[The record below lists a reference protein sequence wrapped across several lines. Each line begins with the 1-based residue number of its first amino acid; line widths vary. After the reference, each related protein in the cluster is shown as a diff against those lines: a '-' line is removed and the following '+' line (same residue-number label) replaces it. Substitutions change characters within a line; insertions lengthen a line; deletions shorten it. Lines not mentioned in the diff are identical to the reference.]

1 MNFLIFVFWQTL
13 IPQGKNFISNLH
25 EKSIKFIFFCRNSIH
40 LKFYILHFMQIK
52 MDDLIARNISDYQ
65 VIDQTL

>member
-1 MNFLIFVFWQTL
+1 M
-13 IPQGKNFISNLH
+13 QGRNFIPNLH
-25 EKSIKFIFFCRNSIH
+25 EKSIGFIFSCRNSIH
-40 LKFYILHFMQIK
+40 LSFYISHFMQIK